1 VQSMTVSDKP
11 GGDNN
16 VQGPTGFLELGGNVL
31 VVDYGNVFMDGTAV
45 GYLYE
50 DGYLKN
56 PGSESED
63 MVQWRLIDEVEGC
76 VFRGI
81 DSSGIELTLPTSE
94 TGGPTGNLEFN
105 NLKFTVIN
113 GRITTEDHRIV
124 GEFDDSGTITLR
136 DRKTKVAR
144 RKLDEH
150 TLLSVYFDGVKGNG
164 NKWRHEFYRPLYRK
178 DKPYYENEII
188 RYFQDYDKL
197 SMQQKKYVLDSLQI
211 WASSGLLQVVR
222 KSEGNAA
229 LGNVK
234 HGAAGV
240 TRVRSGMVDLDREE
254 FDRDIDFFKRFGA
267 LAVVSTRFPPHVEV
281 RVNLV
286 VSHEFGHQLQFCLSQ
301 ATVDRIDELYQ
312 ARLKRSHK
320 VQPPPSN
327 YDGAGELCRPENLP
341 NRLFISGYAK
351 SSKEEYWAECVA
363 AFSVP
368 ESRNVLRQMDP
379 GICKILT
386 EVIYNSEAT
395 MSHVYTDQLMDLQT
409 ALKVGGEF
417 TEGML
422 S

>member
-1 VQSMTVSDKP
+1 MTVSDKS
-11 GGDNN
+11 GGSE

-31 VVDYGNVFMDGTAV
+31 VVDYGNVYMDGTEV

-56 PGSESED
+56 PGTESED

-81 DSSGIELTLPTSE
+81 DASGIELTLPTSE
-94 TGGPTGNLEFN
+94 YGGPTGNLIFN
-105 NLKFTVIN
+105 GLKFMVIN

-124 GEFDDSGTITLR
+124 GEFDDDGVVHVR

-144 RKLDEH
+144 RKLDESN
-150 TLLSVYFDGVKGNG
+150 LLSVNFDGVKGNG
-164 NKWRHEFYRPLYRK
+164 NKWRHEYYRPLYRK
-178 DKPYYENEII
+178 DKPYHENEII

-197 SMQQKKYVLDSLQI
+197 TVLQKKYVIDSLKP
-211 WASSGLLQVVR
+211 WSSSGLLQVVR

-240 TRVRSGMVDLDREE
+240 TRVRSGMVDLDAEE
-254 FDRDIDFFKRFGA
+254 FERDIDLFKRFGA
-267 LAVVSTRFPPHVEV
+267 LAVVSTKYNPYVEV

-301 ATVDRIDELYQ
+301 ATQDRVAELYQ
-312 ARLKRSHK
+312 ARLKRSLK
-320 VQPPPSN
+320 MQPPPPGYEGGS
-327 YDGAGELCRPENLP
+327 ELCRPENLP

-368 ESRNVLRQMDP
+368 ESRAILRQMDP
-379 GICKILT
+379 GICKIIT
-386 EVIYNSEAT
+386 EVILQSETTFSAVL
-395 MSHVYTDQLMDLQT
+395 SEQLLDLQA
-409 ALKVGGEF
+409 ALRVGGEF
-417 TEGML
+417 GEEL
-422 S
+422 VL

>member
-1 VQSMTVSDKP
+1 VQAMTVSDKP
-11 GGDNN
+11 GGENN

-56 PGSESED
+56 PGTESED
-63 MVQWRLIDEVEGC
+63 MVQWRLIDEVDGC

-81 DSSGIELTLPTSE
+81 DSSGIELVLPTSE
-94 TGGPTGNLEFN
+94 NGGPTGNLEFN

-113 GRITTEDHRIV
+113 GRITTADHRIV
-124 GEFDDSGTITLR
+124 GEFDDSGTIHVR

-150 TLLSVYFDGVKGNG
+150 NSLSVYFDGVKANG

-188 RYFQDYDKL
+188 RYFQDFDKL
-197 SMQQKKYVLDSLQI
+197 SMQQKKYVIDSLQV
-211 WASSGLLQVVR
+211 WAASGLLQVVR

-240 TRVRSGMVDLDREE
+240 TRVRSGMVDLDAEE
-254 FDRDIDFFKRFGA
+254 FDRDIDLYKRFGA
-267 LAVVSTRFPPHVEV
+267 LAVVSTRFSPHVEV

-301 ATVDRIDELYQ
+301 ETVDRIDELYQ

-320 VQPPPSN
+320 VQPPPPG
-327 YDGAGELCRPENLP
+327 YEGAGELCRPENLP

-368 ESRNVLRQMDP
+368 ESRAILRQMDP
-379 GICKILT
+379 GICKILA
-386 EVIYNSEAT
+386 EVIHQSEST
-395 MSHVYTDQLMDLQT
+395 FSHVLSEQLLDLQA
-409 ALKVGGEF
+409 ALRVGGEF
-417 TEGML
+417 GEDII

>member
-1 VQSMTVSDKP
+1 
-11 GGDNN
+11 
-16 VQGPTGFLELGGNVL
+16 
-31 VVDYGNVFMDGTAV
+31 MDGTAV

-56 PGSESED
+56 PGTESSD
-63 MVQWRLIDEVEGC
+63 MVQWRLIDEVENC

-94 TGGPTGNLEFN
+94 FGGPTGNLEFN

-113 GRITTEDHRIV
+113 GRITTADHRMV
-124 GEFDDSGTITLR
+124 GEFDDSGTVVVR
-136 DRKTKVAR
+136 DRKTKAAR

-150 TLLSVYFDGVKGNG
+150 NSLSVYFEGVKSNG
-164 NKWRHEFYRPLYRK
+164 NKWKHEFYRPLYRK

-197 SMQQKKYVLDSLQI
+197 SMQQKKYVLDSLHI
-211 WASSGLLQVVR
+211 WSSSGLLQVVR

-240 TRVRSGMVDLDREE
+240 TRVRSGMVDLDAEE
-254 FDRDIDFFKRFGA
+254 FERDIDLFKRFGA
-267 LAVVSTRFPPHVEV
+267 LAVVSTRHPPHVEV

-320 VQPPPSN
+320 VQPPPPS

-341 NRLFISGYAK
+341 HRLFISGYSK

-368 ESRNVLRQMDP
+368 ESRTILRQMDP

-395 MSHVYTDQLMDLQT
+395 FSHVLSEQLLDLQT
-409 ALKVGGEF
+409 ALRVGGEF
-417 TEGML
+417 NEDLL

>member
-1 VQSMTVSDKP
+1 MQAMTVSDKP
-11 GGDNN
+11 GGENE

-56 PGSESED
+56 PGSESSD
-63 MVQWRLIDEVEGC
+63 MVQWRLIDEVDGC

-94 TGGPTGNLEFN
+94 HGGPTGNLEFN
-105 NLKFTVIN
+105 NIKFTVIN
-113 GRITTEDHRIV
+113 GRITTPEHRMV
-124 GEFDDSGTITLR
+124 GEFDDSGVVSLR

-144 RKLDEH
+144 RTLDEH
-150 TLLSVYFDGVKGNG
+150 NSLSIYFEGVKSNG
-164 NKWRHEFYRPLYRK
+164 NKWKHEFYRPLYRK
-178 DKPYYENEII
+178 DKPYWENEII
-188 RYFQDYDKL
+188 RYFQDFDKL
-197 SMQQKKYVLDSLQI
+197 SMQQKKYVMDSLHI

-222 KSEGNAA
+222 KIEGNAA

-240 TRVRSGMVDLDREE
+240 TRVRSGMVDLDGEE
-254 FDRDIDFFKRFGA
+254 FERDIEFFKKFGS
-267 LAVVSTRFPPHVEV
+267 LAVVSTRYSPHVEV

-301 ATVDRIDELYQ
+301 ATVDRIEELYQ

-320 VQPPPSN
+320 VQPPPPS
-327 YDGAGELCRPENLP
+327 YDGASELCRPENLP
-341 NRLFISGYAK
+341 MRLFISGYAK

-368 ESRNVLRQMDP
+368 ESRNILRQMDP

-395 MSHVYTDQLMDLQT
+395 FGHNLGEQLLDLQT

-417 TEGML
+417 TEDL
-422 S
+422 LA

>member
-1 VQSMTVSDKP
+1 MTVSDKS
-11 GGDNN
+11 GDDKNIP
-16 VQGPTGFLELGGNVL
+16 GPTGFLELGGNVL

-76 VFRGI
+76 IFRGI
-81 DSSGIELTLPTSE
+81 DASGIELTLPTSE
-94 TGGPTGNLEFN
+94 SGGPTGNLEMN
-105 NLKFTVIN
+105 NRPFTVIN

-124 GEFDDSGTITLR
+124 GEFDDHGVVHVR
-136 DRKTKVAR
+136 DPKTKVAR

-150 TLLSVYFDGVKGNG
+150 NLPSLYFDGVKSNG

-178 DKPYYENEII
+178 DKSYSENEII

-197 SMQQKKYVLDSLQI
+197 SMQQKKYVIDSLQI
-211 WASSGLLQVVR
+211 WAASGLLQVVR

-240 TRVRSGMVDLDREE
+240 TRVRSGMVDLDAEE
-254 FDRDIDFFKRFGA
+254 FERDIDLFKRFGS
-267 LAVVSTRFPPHVEV
+267 LAVISTRYPPHVEV

-301 ATVDRIDELYQ
+301 ATQDRIGELYQ

-320 VQPPPSN
+320 VQPPPPS
-327 YDGAGELCRPENLP
+327 YEGASELCRPENLP

-368 ESRNVLRQMDP
+368 ESRTLLRQMDP
-379 GICKILT
+379 GICKIIT
-386 EVIYNSEAT
+386 EVIYQSET
-395 MSHVYTDQLMDLQT
+395 TFSPVLSEQLLDLQA
-409 ALKVGGEF
+409 ALRVGAEF
-417 TEGML
+417 REDML

>member
-1 VQSMTVSDKP
+1 MTVSDKS
-11 GGDNN
+11 GDENS

-31 VVDYGNVFMDGTAV
+31 VVDYGNVYMDGTAV

-94 TGGPTGNLEFN
+94 FGGPTGNLEFN
-105 NLKFTVIN
+105 NRKFTVIN
-113 GRITTEDHRIV
+113 GRITTEEHRIV
-124 GEFDDSGTITLR
+124 GEFDDSGVIHVR
-136 DRKTKVAR
+136 DRKSKVAR
-144 RKLDEH
+144 RKLDEN
-150 TLLSVYFDGVKGNG
+150 TSLSIYFDGVKSNG
-164 NKWRHEFYRPLYRK
+164 NKWRHEYYKPLYRK
-178 DKPYYENEII
+178 DKTYSENEII
-188 RYFQDYDKL
+188 RYFQDFDKL
-197 SMQQKKYVLDSLQI
+197 SLQQKKYVIDSLQI
-211 WASSGLLQVVR
+211 WAASGLLQVVR

-240 TRVRSGMVDLDREE
+240 TRVRSGMVDLDAEE
-254 FDRDIDFFKRFGA
+254 FERDIDLFKRFGA
-267 LAVVSTRFPPHVEV
+267 LAVVSTHWNPHVEV

-301 ATVDRIDELYQ
+301 ATQDRVAELYQ

-320 VQPPPSN
+320 VQPPPPGYNGTS
-327 YDGAGELCRPENLP
+327 ELCRPENLP
-341 NRLFISGYAK
+341 NRMFISGYAK
-351 SSKEEYWAECVA
+351 SSKEEYWAESVA

-368 ESRNVLRQMDP
+368 ESRTILRQMDA

-386 EVIYNSEAT
+386 EVIHQSEAT
-395 MSHVYTDQLMDLQT
+395 FSPILSEQLLDLQ
-409 ALKVGGEF
+409 AGLKIGGEF
-417 TEGML
+417 SEDIVA
-422 S
+422 